1 MVTDYVYKY
10 LSDEIYKIE
19 NDKQNYAENKE
30 IFDSGGNNI
39 AKRNKYKILAL
50 EDNQN
55 NGMQAMA
62 VAPVNDRG
70 EVDTSK
76 IEHEFQTIDGVG
88 SSIFF
93 DKKYDII
100 IKNRRKNNE
109 KSHKNRVNYN
119 GNNVYDARCN
129 ALV

>member
-1 MVTDYVYKY
+1 
-10 LSDEIYKIE
+10 
-19 NDKQNYAENKE
+19 
-30 IFDSGGNNI
+30 
-39 AKRNKYKILAL
+39 
-50 EDNQN
+50 
-55 NGMQAMA
+55 MQAVA

-100 IKNRRKNNE
+100 IKNRRRNNE
-109 KSHKNRVNYN
+109 KNHKNRVNYN
-119 GNNVYDARCN
+119 GNIVYDARCN

>member
-1 MVTDYVYKY
+1 
-10 LSDEIYKIE
+10 
-19 NDKQNYAENKE
+19 
-30 IFDSGGNNI
+30 
-39 AKRNKYKILAL
+39 
-50 EDNQN
+50 
-55 NGMQAMA
+55 MQAVA

-70 EVDTSK
+70 EVDIRRIVIEYK

-100 IKNRRKNNE
+100 IKNRRRNNE

-119 GNNVYDARCN
+119 GNIVCDARCN

>member
-1 MVTDYVYKY
+1 M
-10 LSDEIYKIE
+10 L
-19 NDKQNYAENKE
+19 NDKNYSDLSEEVYDIDSKKMFKIKKEGELILDNK
-30 IFDSGGNNI
+30 FQ
-39 AKRNKYKILAL
+39 ILSL

-100 IKNRRKNNE
+100 IKKE
-109 KSHKNRVNYN
+109 E
-119 GNNVYDARCN
+119 
-129 ALV
+129 